1 MFNRKQTEETANGKS
16 GDAKSRPMPLDTARP
31 ATPMQRS
38 EPPRRAPDASHAT
51 GASSVEGNSP
61 RVGSD
66 SKKLIVGPDISLH
79 GHISSC
85 DRLVVEGTVEAEL
98 TDCHTVEIAE
108 TGVFTGAA
116 EIEGAD
122 ISGRYE
128 GSLTVRGHL
137 LIRGTGSVSG
147 TIRYGRL
154 EIQPGGIANGDIKN
168 LQSRQDRQDKDRLD
182 KVVPAR
188 LDFAAELEAAT
199 PRIAEAA
206 TGTG

>member
-1 MFNRKQTEETANGKS
+1 MFNRKQTEETGNGKT
-16 GDAKSRPMPLDTARP
+16 GDTRSRPLPLENARP
-31 ATPMQRS
+31 GAV
-38 EPPRRAPDASHAT
+38 PRPDVPARAPSAGAT
-51 GASSVEGNSP
+51 IEGTTTP
-61 RVGSD
+61 RTPASD

-98 TDCHTVEIAE
+98 TDCHTIEIAE

-137 LIRGTGSVSG
+137 LIRGSGSVSG

-154 EIQPGGIANGDIKN
+154 EIQPGGIANGDIKH
-168 LQSRQDRQDKDRLD
+168 LQSGSRQDRDKD

-188 LDFAAELEAAT
+188 SFAAELEATASA
-199 PRIAEAA
+199 PKEQA

>member
-1 MFNRKQTEETANGKS
+1 MFNRKQIEETGNGKT
-16 GDAKSRPMPLDTARP
+16 GDARSRPLPLETARP
-31 ATPMQRS
+31 ASAQRT
-38 EPPRRAPDASHAT
+38 EVPRRMPENGATSSTSTTEPTTPRTAP
-51 GASSVEGNSP
+51 G
-61 RVGSD
+61 D

-79 GHISSC
+79 GHIASC

-98 TDCHTVEIAE
+98 TDCHTIEIAE

-137 LIRGTGSVSG
+137 LIRSTGSVSG

-154 EIQPGGIANGDIKN
+154 EIQPGGIANGDMKN
-168 LQSRQDRQDKDRLD
+168 LQSSSRTEKT
-182 KVVPAR
+182 VPTR
-188 LDFAAELEAAT
+188 LDFAAELDAAT
-199 PRIAEAA
+199 PRVQEAA
-206 TGTG
+206 TGTGG

>member
-1 MFNRKQTEETANGKS
+1 MFNRKQTEETGNGKS
-16 GDAKSRPMPLDTARP
+16 SDTRSRPLPLENTRP
-31 ATPMQRS
+31 MAMQ
-38 EPPRRAPDASHAT
+38 PRRAPENGTSST
-51 GASSVEGNSP
+51 GTSAESSTPTPTP
-61 RVGSD
+61 RTPAGD

-79 GHISSC
+79 GHIASC

-168 LQSRQDRQDKDRLD
+168 LQLRQERDREKD
-182 KVVPAR
+182 KVVPTR
-188 LDFAAELEAAT
+188 LNFAAELDAAS
-199 PRIAEAA
+199 PQVVPEAA

>member
-1 MFNRKQTEETANGKS
+1 MFNRKQTEEMGNAKM
-16 GDAKSRPMPLDTARP
+16 GDARSRPLPLENARSAP
-31 ATPMQRS
+31 VQRTDM
-38 EPPRRAPDASHAT
+38 PRRMPENGAMGSSGAT
-51 GASSVEGNSP
+51 TETTTPRSVA
-61 RVGSD
+61 SD

-137 LIRGTGSVSG
+137 LIRSTGSVSG

-154 EIQPGGIANGDIKN
+154 EIQPGGVANGDIKN
-168 LQSRQDRQDKDRLD
+168 LQSSRSDKERAA
-182 KVVPAR
+182 PAR
-188 LDFAAELEAAT
+188 LDFATELDSAT
-199 PRIAEAA
+199 PRVPEAA

>member
-1 MFNRKQTEETANGKS
+1 MFNRKQTEETGNGKM
-16 GDAKSRPMPLDTARP
+16 GDARSRPLPLENARP
-31 ATPMQRS
+31 TPAPMQRADM
-38 EPPRRAPDASHAT
+38 PRRAPESGTASTNGTAGESTPPRSAT
-51 GASSVEGNSP
+51 G
-61 RVGSD
+61 D

-137 LIRGTGSVSG
+137 LIRSTGSVSG

-154 EIQPGGIANGDIKN
+154 EIQPGGLANGDIKH
-168 LQSRQDRQDKDRLD
+168 LQSSSSPRLD
-182 KVVPAR
+182 KEKVAPAR
-188 LDFAAELEAAT
+188 LDFAAELDAAT
-199 PRIAEAA
+199 PREAA